1 MRGLWLIA
9 CLMLL
14 AAGPAAADDKPRY
27 NLVSLQSQAAEE
39 VGNDVMHVTLQ
50 ASGEAR
56 DAADLATQV
65 NEDMAWALD
74 LIRPHQDIEAGTGN
88 YRTWQVRQDNR
99 MKGWRAQQDLMLESR
114 DSLALSRLAGLLQER
129 LQVVSMSFTVADE
142 TRVATENRLIEQAL
156 QSFSSRARLIG
167 ERLQASGYR
176 LVSLEVGTLS
186 QPPPIA
192 YRARMA
198 ATAAESAAP
207 VATEG
212 GTSEVRVTVS
222 GTIELTMP

>member
-1 MRGLWLIA
+1 MRRLGAAASLV
-9 CLMLL
+9 LL
-14 AAGPAAADDKPRY
+14 LAGPAVADDKPRY

-56 DAADLATQV
+56 DAAELAARV
-65 NEDMAWALD
+65 NEDMGWALD
-74 LIRPHQDIEAGTGN
+74 LARGREGIEAGSGN

-99 MKGWRAQQDLMLESR
+99 LKGWRAQQDLVLESR
-114 DSLALSRLAGLLQER
+114 DSLALSRLTGQLQER
-129 LQVVSMSFTVADE
+129 LQVVSMNFTVADE

-156 QSFSSRARLIG
+156 QAFRSRARLIAD
-167 ERLQASGYR
+167 RLQAGGYR
-176 LVSLEVGTLS
+176 IVALEVGTVS

-192 YRARMA
+192 YRARMGI
-198 ATAAESAAP
+198 TAAESAAP